1 MRHLPVGESV
11 LVHVNVVITNP
22 GTVVLRLRRA
32 TLRIQ
37 QVLPLYGEIRR
48 AVAKGRDPVLPGER
62 EAVWPELGARE
73 LSDLQIEIEPGEN
86 DEVAADFVVRQGV
99 QTIEVYTYFENAQ
112 KCGRAMGWSQ
122 TTLYDLNPDLVV
134 TAKLVRE
141 LEEADNDLA
150 SATAGEQQQ
159 APEGLE
165 GRFHAD
171 TTAAAQE
178 DTCSR
183 PRPEEEASTREDAT
197 AEGRSQE
204 ATNAY

>member
-1 MRHLPVGESV
+1 
-11 LVHVNVVITNP
+11 VNVVITNP

-37 QVLPLYGEIRR
+37 QVLPLYGDIRR
-48 AVAKGRDPVLPGER
+48 AVAEGRDPVLPGER
-62 EAVWPELGARE
+62 EALWPELGARE

-86 DEVAADFVVRQGV
+86 DEVAADFVVREGV

-112 KCGRAMGWSQ
+112 KRGRAMGWSQ
-122 TTLYDLNPDLVV
+122 TTLYDLNPDPVV

-159 APEGLE
+159 APEG
-165 GRFHAD
+165 
-171 TTAAAQE
+171 
-178 DTCSR
+178 
-183 PRPEEEASTREDAT
+183 
-197 AEGRSQE
+197 
-204 ATNAY
+204 